1 MISLCSFILIL
12 IMLLCVTSLR
22 QVFLVKPFLA
32 YLSTILPPIS
42 ETEKIVLEAGDMWW
56 EKDLFRGYPD
66 WKALHS
72 ISLSN
77 LTYEEEAFINDQ
89 VEILCS
95 MLDDFNILTV
105 EHDLPSAVWDFLK
118 KQKFFGMVIP
128 KKYEGLGFSALAH
141 SSIVLKIATR
151 SVSAAV
157 NALVPN
163 SLGPAELLLHYGT
176 EEQKNYYLPR
186 LARGEEIPCF
196 ALTSVDAGSDAAA
209 LKDHG
214 IVCKGIYQDKEILGI
229 RLHFNKRY
237 ITLAPI
243 ATVIGVAFKLM
254 DPDQLIGEKKE
265 IGITVALVP
274 SSLAGIEIGKRHSPM
289 GLAFMNGPIIGN
301 NVFIPISFVIGG
313 EKMLG
318 QGWRMLMECLSIGRG
333 ISLPAVSAAQAQLAY
348 RMTGAYSVLRQQFHL
363 SIAHFEGV
371 AAALARIAGLTYL
384 IEATRRFTVTAVDAS
399 LKPALASSIAKYHM
413 TEFARTIIND
423 AMDIHGGRGIQ
434 MGPRNYLAQGYIA
447 IPISITVE
455 GANILTRNL
464 ILFGQ
469 GAIRCHPY
477 LRDEMQAVEKKDI
490 PGLDK
495 LLIHHFFYST
505 KNLLKTFLFAF
516 GLGRFFVYSQQ
527 LDFWQGTAKTK
538 QPECIKIHE
547 DCDPRDTQAMSSAK
561 SIEAPIKKF
570 GYYYRQISRLSAA
583 LALVTDFTLIIL
595 GGNLKRKE
603 RLSARLGDVL
613 SYLYIASS
621 VIRYVQEYPL
631 SKEDEVY
638 ARWGLDYCLYHVQ
651 YSFEKFFT
659 NFPKP
664 ILAQLLKFVIFP
676 LGRPYQL
683 PTDKQDMQLVAVMT
697 KTGKFRDRI
706 TQDCYLGKKPEDP
719 TGRMEIAFDEFIK
732 THIIREKLK
741 KQGFN
746 RDLDIKHQL
755 KSALEEKIITHAEVE
770 QFLTSL
776 KSQQDAMQV
785 DAF

>member
-1 MISLCSFILIL
+1 MGVAMWVMISLCIFILIL
-12 IMLLCVTSLR
+12 IMLLCVTPLR
-22 QVFLVKPFLA
+22 KTFLVKPFLS
-32 YLSTILPPIS
+32 YLSTILPAIS

-56 EKDLFRGYPD
+56 EKDLFRGRPD
-66 WKALHS
+66 WKALQN

-77 LTYEEEAFINDQ
+77 LTREEEIFIDDQ
-89 VEILCS
+89 VETLCS
-95 MLDDFNILTV
+95 MLDDFSILTV
-105 EHDLPSAVWDFLK
+105 EHDLPFSVWEFFK

-209 LKDHG
+209 LKDKG
-214 IVCKGIYQDKEILGI
+214 VVCKGTYQDKEMLGI
-229 RLHFNKRY
+229 RLNFNKRY

-243 ATVIGVAFKLM
+243 ATVMGVAFKLS
-254 DPDQLIGEKKE
+254 DPDQLLGGKKE

-274 SSLAGIEIGKRHSPM
+274 SSLEGVEIGKRHSPM
-289 GLAFMNGPIIGN
+289 GLAFMNGPIIGK

-399 LKPALASSIAKYHM
+399 LRPALASSIAKYHM
-413 TEFARTIIND
+413 TEFARTIVND

-469 GAIRCHPY
+469 GAVRCHPY

-490 PGLDK
+490 SGLDK
-495 LLIHHFFYST
+495 LLVRHFSYSI
-505 KNLLKTFLFAF
+505 KNLFKTFLCAF
-516 GLGRFFVYSQQ
+516 GLGHFFVE
-527 LDFWQGTAKTK
+527 T
-538 QPECIKIHE
+538 
-547 DCDPRDTQAMSSAK
+547 
-561 SIEAPIKKF
+561 PIQNF

-631 SKEDEVY
+631 SKEDDAY
-638 ARWGLDYCLYHVQ
+638 ARWGLNYCLYHIQ
-651 YSFEKFFT
+651 HSFERFFN

-664 ILAQLLKFVIFP
+664 FVAKLLKFIIFP

-683 PTDKQDMQLVAVMT
+683 PTDKQDMQLVAVMS
-697 KTGKFRDRI
+697 KICKFRDRI
-706 TQDCYLGKKPEDP
+706 TQNCYLGKKPEDP
-719 TGRMEIAFDEFIK
+719 TGRMEIAFNEFIK
-732 THIIREKLK
+732 THAIREKLK

-746 RDLDIKHQL
+746 RDLDIEQQL
-755 KSALEEKIITHAEVE
+755 ESALAEKILTPAEVE
-770 QFLTSL
+770 QFL
-776 KSQQDAMQV
+776 KAQKFQQDAMQI

>member
-1 MISLCSFILIL
+1 MWLMISILFFIVTLILIL
-12 IMLLCVTSLR
+12 SLASLR
-22 QVFLVKPFLA
+22 QFFLVKPFLT
-32 YLSTILPPIS
+32 YLETILPSIS

-56 EKDLFRGYPD
+56 EKDLFRGQPN
-66 WKALHS
+66 WKTLHE

-77 LTYEEEAFINDQ
+77 LTRDEQTFITNQ
-89 VEILCS
+89 VDVLCS
-95 MLDDFNILTV
+95 LLNDFNISTV
-105 EHDLPSAVWDFLK
+105 AHDLPLSVWEYLK

-128 KKYEGLGFSALAH
+128 KKYGGLGFSALAH
-141 SSIVLKIATR
+141 SSVVVKIATR

-157 NALVPN
+157 NTLVPN

-176 EEQKNYYLPR
+176 KEQKEYYLPR

-196 ALTSVDAGSDAAA
+196 ALTSVEAGSDAAG
-209 LKDHG
+209 LKDNG
-214 IVCKGIYQDKEILGI
+214 VICKGTYQGNETLGI
-229 RLHFNKRY
+229 RLNFNKRY

-243 ATVIGVAFKLM
+243 ATVMGVAFKLT
-254 DPDQLIGEKKE
+254 DPDQILGVKKE
-265 IGITVALVP
+265 IGITVALIP
-274 SSLAGIEIGKRHSPM
+274 ACLPGIEIGKRHSPM
-289 GLAFMNGPIIGN
+289 GLAFMNGPIVGKD
-301 NVFIPISFVIGG
+301 VFIPISFVIGG

-348 RMTGAYSVLRQQFHL
+348 RMTGAYSVLREQFHL
-363 SIAHFEGV
+363 SIFHFEGV

-423 AMDIHGGRGIQ
+423 AMDIHGGRAIQ

-477 LRDEMQAVEKKDI
+477 LISEMQAIDKKDI
-490 PGLDK
+490 ATLDK
-495 LLIHHFFYST
+495 LLIHHFYYT
-505 KNLLKTFLFAF
+505 LKNLLKAFLYAF
-516 GLGRFFVYSQQ
+516 GIGHFFVE
-527 LDFWQGTAKTK
+527 T
-538 QPECIKIHE
+538 
-547 DCDPRDTQAMSSAK
+547 
-561 SIEAPIKKF
+561 PIKNLA
-570 GYYYRQISRLSAA
+570 YYYRQISRLSAG
-583 LALVTDFTLIIL
+583 LALVTDFTLMSL

-621 VIRYVQEYPL
+621 VIRYLQEYPM
-631 SKEDEVY
+631 SEEDEVY
-638 ARWGLDYCLYHVQ
+638 ARWGLNYCLYHIQ
-651 YSFEKFFT
+651 TAFERFFN

-664 ILAQLLKFVIFP
+664 FLAKLLKFIIFP
-676 LGRPYQL
+676 LGRLYQL
-683 PTDKQDMQLVAVMT
+683 PTDKHDKQLVAVMT

-706 TQDCYLGKKPEDP
+706 TQDCYLGKKLDDP
-719 TGRMEIAFDEFIK
+719 TGRMEIAFNEFMK
-732 THIIREKLK
+732 TQPILEKLK
-741 KQGFN
+741 RKGLKLN
-746 RDLDIKHQL
+746 ADIEQQL
-755 KSALEEKIITHAEVE
+755 KTALTNKILTHAEIE
-770 QFLTSL
+770 QLLLNRKF
-776 KSQQDAMQV
+776 QQEAMQV

>member
-1 MISLCSFILIL
+1 MSIILSFGFFILVL
-12 IMLLCVTSLR
+12 IMLLCVTPLR
-22 QVFLVKPFLA
+22 QFFLVKPFLA
-32 YLSTILPPIS
+32 YLSSILPPIS

-56 EKDLFRGYPD
+56 EKDLFRGRPN
-66 WKALHS
+66 WKALHN

-77 LTYEEEAFINDQ
+77 LTREEEIFINDQ
-89 VEILCS
+89 VETLCS
-95 MLDDFNILTV
+95 MLNDFNILTV
-105 EHDLPSAVWDFLK
+105 EHDLPISVWDFLK
-118 KQKFFGMVIP
+118 KHKFFGMVIP

-176 EEQKNYYLPR
+176 EEQKDYYLPR

-209 LKDHG
+209 LKDNG
-214 IVCKGIYQDKEILGI
+214 IVCKGTYQDKEILGI
-229 RLHFNKRY
+229 RLNFNKRY

-243 ATVIGVAFKLM
+243 ATVIGVAFKLS
-254 DPDQLIGEKKE
+254 DPDQLLGGKKE
-265 IGITVALVP
+265 IGITVALIP
-274 SSLAGIEIGKRHSPM
+274 SSITGVEIGKRHSPM
-289 GLAFMNGPIIGN
+289 GLAFMNGPITGK

-399 LKPALASSIAKYHM
+399 LKPALASAIAKYHM
-413 TEFARTIIND
+413 TEFARTIVND

-469 GAIRCHPY
+469 GAVRCHPY
-477 LRDEMQAVEKKDI
+477 LRDEMQAVETKDI
-490 PGLDK
+490 SGLDK
-495 LLIHHFFYST
+495 LLMQHFSYT
-505 KNLLKTFLFAF
+505 IKNLFKTFLLAF
-516 GLGRFFVYSQQ
+516 GLGHFFV
-527 LDFWQGTAKTK
+527 KT
-538 QPECIKIHE
+538 
-547 DCDPRDTQAMSSAK
+547 
-561 SIEAPIKKF
+561 PIKRF
-570 GYYYRQISRLSAA
+570 SYYYRQISRLSAA

-631 SKEDEVY
+631 SKEDDAY
-638 ARWGLDYCLYHVQ
+638 ARWGLNYCLYHIQ
-651 YSFEKFFT
+651 YSFEKFFN

-664 ILAQLLKFVIFP
+664 LVAKLLKFIIFP
-676 LGRPYQL
+676 LGRSYQL
-683 PTDKQDMQLVAVMT
+683 PTDKQDMQLVAVMA
-697 KTGKFRDRI
+697 KIGKFRDRI

-719 TGRMEIAFDEFIK
+719 TGRIEIAFNEFIK
-732 THIIREKLK
+732 AQPIREKLK
-741 KQGFN
+741 KQGLN
-746 RDLDIKHQL
+746 RDLDIEQQL
-755 KSALEEKIITHAEVE
+755 ESALTKKILTHAEVE
-770 QFLTSL
+770 QFL
-776 KSQQDAMQV
+776 KAQKFQQDAMQV

>member
-1 MISLCSFILIL
+1 MWVMISFCFFILIL
-12 IMLLCVTSLR
+12 ILLIITPVR
-22 QVFLVKPFLA
+22 QAFLIKPFLA
-32 YLSTILPPIS
+32 YLSTKLPPIS

-56 EKDLFRGYPD
+56 EKDLFHGHPD
-66 WKALHS
+66 WKVLHN
-72 ISLSN
+72 ISLSK
-77 LTYEEEAFINDQ
+77 LTCEEENFISNQ

-95 MLDDFNILTV
+95 MLDDYSILTV
-105 EHDLPSAVWDFLK
+105 EHDLPVKVWDFLK

-128 KKYEGLGFSALAH
+128 KKYGGLGFSALAH
-141 SSIVLKIATR
+141 SSIVSKIATR

-176 EEQKNYYLPR
+176 EKQKDYYLPR

-196 ALTSVDAGSDAAA
+196 ALTSIDAGSDAAA

-214 IVCKGIYQDKEILGI
+214 IVCKGIYQNKEILGI
-229 RLHFNKRY
+229 RLNFNKRY

-243 ATVIGVAFKLM
+243 ATVIGVAFKLT
-254 DPDQLIGEKKE
+254 DPEKFLGKKKQ
-265 IGITVALVP
+265 IGITVALIP
-274 SSLAGIEIGKRHSPM
+274 SSLLGVEIGKRHSPM
-289 GLAFMNGPIIGN
+289 GLAFMNGPIIGK

-348 RMTGAYSVLRQQFHL
+348 RMTGAYSVLREQFHL

-434 MGPRNYLAQGYIA
+434 MGQRNYLAQGYIA

-469 GAIRCHPY
+469 GALRCHPY
-477 LRDEMQAVEKKDI
+477 LRDEMQAIEKKDI
-490 PGLDK
+490 PVLDH
-495 LLIHHFFYST
+495 LLIRHLFYSI
-505 KNLLKTFLFAF
+505 KNLLKTFIFAF
-516 GLGRFFVYSQQ
+516 GLGYFFV
-527 LDFWQGTAKTK
+527 KT
-538 QPECIKIHE
+538 PL
-547 DCDPRDTQAMSSAK
+547 
-561 SIEAPIKKF
+561 KKF
-570 GYYYRQISRLSAA
+570 SYYYRQISRLSAA
-583 LALVTDFTLIIL
+583 LALITDFTLIIL

-621 VIRYVQEYPL
+621 VIRYVQQYPL
-631 SKEDEVY
+631 SEEDYVY
-638 ARWGLDYCLYHVQ
+638 ARWGLDYCLYHIQ
-651 YSFEKFFT
+651 YAFEKFFN

-664 ILAQLLKFVIFP
+664 FFAKLLKFIVFP
-676 LGRPYQL
+676 LGRSYQL
-683 PTDKQDMQLVAVMT
+683 PKDKQDQQLVLVMT

-706 TQDCYLGKKPEDP
+706 TQDCFLGKKPDDP
-719 TGRMEIAFDEFIK
+719 TGRMEIAFNEFEKIQP
-732 THIIREKLK
+732 ILEKLK
-741 KQGFN
+741 KYGLKQN
-746 RDLDIKHQL
+746 LDIEQKL
-755 KSALEEKIITHAEVE
+755 KSVLTNKILTPVEVE
-770 QFLTSL
+770 QLLRAKKF
-776 KSQQDAMQV
+776 QQDAMQV

>member
-1 MISLCSFILIL
+1 MGKTTMWVMICLGFLIL
-12 IMLLCVTSLR
+12 IMLLCVTPLR

-42 ETEKIVLEAGDMWW
+42 KTEKIVLEAGDMWW
-56 EKDLFRGYPD
+56 EKDLFRGQPD
-66 WKALHS
+66 WQALYN

-77 LTYEEEAFINDQ
+77 LTPEEDAFINDQ
-89 VEILCS
+89 VEVLCS

-105 EHDLPSAVWDFLK
+105 EHDLPFSVWEFLK
-118 KQKFFGMVIP
+118 KKKFFGMVIP
-128 KKYEGLGFSALAH
+128 KKYGGLGFSALAH
-141 SSIVLKIATR
+141 SSIILKIATR
-151 SVSAAV
+151 SISAAV
-157 NALVPN
+157 NTLVPN

-176 EEQKNYYLPR
+176 KEQKDYYLPR

-196 ALTSVDAGSDAAA
+196 ALTSVDAGSDAAG
-209 LKDHG
+209 LKDNG
-214 IVCKGIYQDKEILGI
+214 VVCKGTYQGNETLGI
-229 RLHFNKRY
+229 RLNFSKRY

-243 ATVIGVAFKLM
+243 ATVMGVAFKLM
-254 DPDQLIGEKKE
+254 DPDQLLGEKKE

-274 SSLAGIEIGKRHSPM
+274 AFLPGIVIGKRHSPM
-289 GLAFMNGPIIGN
+289 GLAFMNGPIVGKD
-301 NVFIPISFVIGG
+301 VFIPISFVIGG

-318 QGWRMLMECLSIGRG
+318 QGWCMLMECLSIGRG

-348 RMTGAYSVLRQQFHL
+348 RMTGAYSELREQFHL

-371 AAALARIAGLTYL
+371 IAALARIAGLTYL

-423 AMDIHGGRGIQ
+423 AMDIHGGRAIQ

-490 PGLDK
+490 SSLDK
-495 LLIHHFFYST
+495 LLIHHSSYSI
-505 KNLLKTFLFAF
+505 KNVLKAFLFAF
-516 GLGRFFVYSQQ
+516 GLGHFFVE
-527 LDFWQGTAKTK
+527 T
-538 QPECIKIHE
+538 
-547 DCDPRDTQAMSSAK
+547 
-561 SIEAPIKKF
+561 PIKNF
-570 GYYYRQISRLSAA
+570 GYYYRQISRMSAA
-583 LALVTDFTLIIL
+583 LALITDFTLIIL

-621 VIRYVQEYPL
+621 VIRYLQEYPL
-631 SKEDEVY
+631 SKEDNAY
-638 ARWGLDYCLYHVQ
+638 ARWGLDYCLYHIQ
-651 YSFEKFFT
+651 YAFERFFN

-664 ILAQLLKFVIFP
+664 FLAKLLKFIIFP

-683 PTDKQDMQLVAVMT
+683 PTDKQDSQLVSVMT

-719 TGRMEIAFDEFIK
+719 TGRMEIAFNEFMK
-732 THIIREKLK
+732 TQPILEKLK
-741 KQGFN
+741 KHLKRNLTIEQ
-746 RDLDIKHQL
+746 QL
-755 KSALEEKIITHAEVE
+755 KTVLTNKILTHAEME
-770 QFLTSL
+770 QFLL
-776 KSQQDAMQV
+776 AKKFQQDAMQV

>member
-1 MISLCSFILIL
+1 MSIILSFGFFILVL
-12 IMLLCVTSLR
+12 IMLLCVTPLR
-22 QVFLVKPFLA
+22 QFFLVKPFLA
-32 YLSTILPPIS
+32 YLSSILPPIS

-56 EKDLFRGYPD
+56 EKDLFRGRPN
-66 WKALHS
+66 WKALHN

-77 LTYEEEAFINDQ
+77 LTREEEIFINDQ
-89 VEILCS
+89 VETLCS
-95 MLDDFNILTV
+95 MLNDFNILTV
-105 EHDLPSAVWDFLK
+105 EHDLPISVWDFLK
-118 KQKFFGMVIP
+118 KHKFFGMVIP

-176 EEQKNYYLPR
+176 EEQKDYYLPR

-209 LKDHG
+209 LKDNG
-214 IVCKGIYQDKEILGI
+214 IVCKGTYQDKEILGI
-229 RLHFNKRY
+229 RLNFNKRY

-243 ATVIGVAFKLM
+243 ATVIGVAFKLS
-254 DPDQLIGEKKE
+254 DPDQLLGGKKE
-265 IGITVALVP
+265 IGITVALIP
-274 SSLAGIEIGKRHSPM
+274 SSITGVEIGKRHSPM
-289 GLAFMNGPIIGN
+289 GLAFMNGPIIGK

-399 LKPALASSIAKYHM
+399 LKPALASAIAKYHM
-413 TEFARTIIND
+413 TEFARTIVND

-469 GAIRCHPY
+469 GAVRCHPY
-477 LRDEMQAVEKKDI
+477 LRDEMQAVETKDI
-490 PGLDK
+490 SGLDK
-495 LLIHHFFYST
+495 LLMQHFSYT
-505 KNLLKTFLFAF
+505 IKNLFKTFLLAF
-516 GLGRFFVYSQQ
+516 GLGHFFV
-527 LDFWQGTAKTK
+527 KT
-538 QPECIKIHE
+538 
-547 DCDPRDTQAMSSAK
+547 
-561 SIEAPIKKF
+561 PIKRF
-570 GYYYRQISRLSAA
+570 SYYYRQISRLSAA

-621 VIRYVQEYPL
+621 VIRYVQEYPS
-631 SKEDEVY
+631 SKEDDAY
-638 ARWGLDYCLYHVQ
+638 ARWGLNYCLYHIQ
-651 YSFEKFFT
+651 YSFEKFFN

-664 ILAQLLKFVIFP
+664 LVAKLLKFIIFP
-676 LGRPYQL
+676 LGRSYQL
-683 PTDKQDMQLVAVMT
+683 PTDKQDMQLVAVMA
-697 KTGKFRDRI
+697 KIGKFRDRI

-719 TGRMEIAFDEFIK
+719 TGRIEIAFNEFIK
-732 THIIREKLK
+732 AQPIREKLK
-741 KQGFN
+741 KQGLN
-746 RDLDIKHQL
+746 RDLDIEQQL
-755 KSALEEKIITHAEVE
+755 ESALTKKILTHAEVE
-770 QFLTSL
+770 QFL
-776 KSQQDAMQV
+776 KAQKFQQDAMQV

>member
-1 MISLCSFILIL
+1 MWVMISFGFFILIL
-12 IMLLCVTSLR
+12 ILLLSITPLR
-22 QVFLVKPFLA
+22 QAFLIKPFLV
-32 YLSTILPPIS
+32 YLSTKLPPIS

-56 EKDLFRGYPD
+56 EKDLFHGQPD
-66 WKALHS
+66 WKSLYN

-77 LTYEEEAFINDQ
+77 LTHEEENFINDQ

-105 EHDLPSAVWDFLK
+105 EHDLPATVWEFLK
-118 KQKFFGMVIP
+118 KQRFFGIVIP
-128 KKYEGLGFSALAH
+128 KKYGGLGFSALAH

-157 NALVPN
+157 NTLVPN

-176 EEQKNYYLPR
+176 EDQKDYYLPR

-214 IVCKGIYQDKEILGI
+214 IVCKGVYQDKEILGI
-229 RLHFNKRY
+229 RLNFNKRY

-243 ATVIGVAFKLM
+243 ATVIGVAFKLS
-254 DPDQLIGEKKE
+254 DPEQLLGEKKQ

-274 SSLAGIEIGKRHSPM
+274 SLFMGVEVGKRHSPM
-289 GLAFMNGPIIGN
+289 GLAFMNGPIIGK
-301 NVFIPISFVIGG
+301 NVFIPINFVIGG

-318 QGWRMLMECLSIGRG
+318 QGWCMLMECLSIGRG
-333 ISLPAVSAAQAQLAY
+333 ISLPAVSAAQAQLAF
-348 RMTGAYSVLRQQFHL
+348 RMTGAYSVLREQFHL

-413 TEFARTIIND
+413 TEFARTIINE

-469 GAIRCHPY
+469 GALRCHPY
-477 LRDEMQAVEKKDI
+477 LREEIQAIEKKNI
-490 PGLDK
+490 FALDK
-495 LLIHHFFYST
+495 LLIHHLFYSA

-516 GLGRFFVYSQQ
+516 GFGHFFV
-527 LDFWQGTAKTK
+527 KT
-538 QPECIKIHE
+538 
-547 DCDPRDTQAMSSAK
+547 
-561 SIEAPIKKF
+561 PIKKF
-570 GYYYRQISRLSAA
+570 SYYYRQVSRLSAA
-583 LALVTDFTLIIL
+583 LALITDFTLIIL

-621 VIRYVQEYPL
+621 VIRYIQEYPL
-631 SKEDEVY
+631 SKEDDAY
-638 ARWGLDYCLYHVQ
+638 ARWGLDYCLYHIQ
-651 YSFEKFFT
+651 YAFEKFF
-659 NFPKP
+659 NNSPKP
-664 ILAQLLKFVIFP
+664 FLAKLLKFMVFP
-676 LGRPYQL
+676 LGRSYQL
-683 PTDKQDMQLVAVMT
+683 PTDKQDRQLVSVMT

-719 TGRMEIAFDEFIK
+719 TGRMEIAFKEFEKIQPML
-732 THIIREKLK
+732 EKLK
-741 KQGFN
+741 KYGLKQN
-746 RDLDIKHQL
+746 LDSEHKTALINKIL
-755 KSALEEKIITHAEVE
+755 TSAEME
-770 QFLTSL
+770 QFLRA
-776 KSQQDAMQV
+776 KKFQQDAMQV

>member
-1 MISLCSFILIL
+1 MWVMISFGLFILIL
-12 IMLLCVTSLR
+12 ILLLSITPLR
-22 QVFLVKPFLA
+22 QAFLIKPFLV
-32 YLSTILPPIS
+32 YLSTKLPPIS

-56 EKDLFRGYPD
+56 EKNLFHGQPD
-66 WKALHS
+66 WKALYS
-72 ISLSN
+72 VSLSN
-77 LTYEEEAFINDQ
+77 LTHEEENFINDQ

-105 EHDLPSAVWDFLK
+105 EHDLPATVWEFLK
-118 KQKFFGMVIP
+118 KQRFFGMVIP
-128 KKYEGLGFSALAH
+128 KKYGGLGFSALAH

-157 NALVPN
+157 NTLVPN

-176 EEQKNYYLPR
+176 EDQKDYYLPR

-214 IVCKGIYQDKEILGI
+214 IVCKGVYQDKEILGI
-229 RLHFNKRY
+229 RLNFNKRY

-243 ATVIGVAFKLM
+243 ATVIGVAFKLS
-254 DPDQLIGEKKE
+254 DPEQLLGEKKQ

-274 SSLAGIEIGKRHSPM
+274 SSFMGVEVGKRHSPM
-289 GLAFMNGPIIGN
+289 GLAFMNGPIIGK
-301 NVFIPISFVIGG
+301 NVFIPINFVIGG

-333 ISLPAVSAAQAQLAY
+333 ISLPAVSAAQAQLAF
-348 RMTGAYSVLRQQFHL
+348 RMTGAYSVLREQFHL

-469 GAIRCHPY
+469 GALRCHPY
-477 LRDEMQAVEKKDI
+477 LREEMQAIEKKDI
-490 PGLDK
+490 FALDK
-495 LLIHHFFYST
+495 LLIHHLFYSA

-516 GLGRFFVYSQQ
+516 GFGHFFV
-527 LDFWQGTAKTK
+527 KT
-538 QPECIKIHE
+538 
-547 DCDPRDTQAMSSAK
+547 
-561 SIEAPIKKF
+561 PIKKF
-570 GYYYRQISRLSAA
+570 SYYYRQVSRLSAA
-583 LALVTDFTLIIL
+583 LALITDFTLIIL

-621 VIRYVQEYPL
+621 VIRYIQEYPL
-631 SKEDEVY
+631 SKEDDAY
-638 ARWGLDYCLYHVQ
+638 ARWGLDYCLYHIQ
-651 YSFEKFFT
+651 YAFEKFFN

-664 ILAQLLKFVIFP
+664 FLAKLLKFMVFP
-676 LGRPYQL
+676 LGRSYQL
-683 PTDKQDMQLVAVMT
+683 PTDKQDRQLTSVMT
-697 KTGKFRDRI
+697 KTGEFRDRI

-719 TGRMEIAFDEFIK
+719 TGRMEIAFKEFEKIQPML
-732 THIIREKLK
+732 EKLK
-741 KQGFN
+741 KYGLKQN
-746 RDLDIKHQL
+746 LDSEHKTTLIN
-755 KSALEEKIITHAEVE
+755 KILTPAEME
-770 QFLTSL
+770 QFLRA
-776 KSQQDAMQV
+776 KKFQQDAMQV

>member
-1 MISLCSFILIL
+1 MSIILSFGFFILVL
-12 IMLLCVTSLR
+12 IMLLCVTPLR
-22 QVFLVKPFLA
+22 QFFLVKPFLA
-32 YLSTILPPIS
+32 YLSSILPPIS

-56 EKDLFRGYPD
+56 EKDLFRGRPN
-66 WKALHS
+66 WKALHN

-77 LTYEEEAFINDQ
+77 LTREEEIFINDQ
-89 VEILCS
+89 VEKLCS
-95 MLDDFNILTV
+95 MLNDFNILTV
-105 EHDLPSAVWDFLK
+105 EHDLPISVWDFLK
-118 KQKFFGMVIP
+118 KHKFFGMVIP

-176 EEQKNYYLPR
+176 EEQKDYYLPR

-209 LKDHG
+209 LKDNG
-214 IVCKGIYQDKEILGI
+214 IVCKGTYQDKETLGI
-229 RLHFNKRY
+229 RLNFNKRY

-243 ATVIGVAFKLM
+243 ATVIGVAFKLS
-254 DPDQLIGEKKE
+254 DPDQLLGGKKE

-274 SSLAGIEIGKRHSPM
+274 SSIAGVEIGKRHSPM
-289 GLAFMNGPIIGN
+289 GLAFMNGPIIGK

-399 LKPALASSIAKYHM
+399 LKPALASAIAKYHM
-413 TEFARTIIND
+413 TEFARTIVND

-469 GAIRCHPY
+469 GAVRCHPY
-477 LRDEMQAVEKKDI
+477 LRDEMQAVETKDI
-490 PGLDK
+490 SGLDK
-495 LLIHHFFYST
+495 LLMQHFSYT
-505 KNLLKTFLFAF
+505 IKNLFKTFLLAF
-516 GLGRFFVYSQQ
+516 GLGHFFV
-527 LDFWQGTAKTK
+527 KT
-538 QPECIKIHE
+538 
-547 DCDPRDTQAMSSAK
+547 
-561 SIEAPIKKF
+561 PIKRF
-570 GYYYRQISRLSAA
+570 SYYYRQISRLSAA

-631 SKEDEVY
+631 SKEDDAY
-638 ARWGLDYCLYHVQ
+638 ARWGLNYCLYHIQ
-651 YSFEKFFT
+651 YSFEKFFN

-664 ILAQLLKFVIFP
+664 LVAKLLKFIIFP
-676 LGRPYQL
+676 LGRSYQL
-683 PTDKQDMQLVAVMT
+683 PTDKQDMQLVAVMA
-697 KTGKFRDRI
+697 KIGKFRDRI

-719 TGRMEIAFDEFIK
+719 TGRMEIAFNEFIK
-732 THIIREKLK
+732 AQPIREKLK
-741 KQGFN
+741 KQGLN
-746 RDLDIKHQL
+746 RDLDIEQQL
-755 KSALEEKIITHAEVE
+755 ESALTKKILTHAEVE
-770 QFLTSL
+770 QFL
-776 KSQQDAMQV
+776 KAQKFQQDAMQV

>member
-1 MISLCSFILIL
+1 MSIILSFGFFILVL
-12 IMLLCVTSLR
+12 IMLLCVTPLR
-22 QVFLVKPFLA
+22 QFFLVKPFLA
-32 YLSTILPPIS
+32 YLSSILPPIS

-56 EKDLFRGYPD
+56 EKDLFRGRPN
-66 WKALHS
+66 WKALHN

-77 LTYEEEAFINDQ
+77 LTREEEIFINDQ
-89 VEILCS
+89 VETLCS
-95 MLDDFNILTV
+95 MLNDFNILTV
-105 EHDLPSAVWDFLK
+105 EHDLPISVWDFLK
-118 KQKFFGMVIP
+118 KHKFFGMVIP

-176 EEQKNYYLPR
+176 EEQKDYYLPR

-209 LKDHG
+209 LKDNG
-214 IVCKGIYQDKEILGI
+214 IVCKGTYQDKEILGI
-229 RLHFNKRY
+229 RLNFNKRY

-243 ATVIGVAFKLM
+243 ATVIGVAFKLS
-254 DPDQLIGEKKE
+254 DPDQLLGGKKE

-274 SSLAGIEIGKRHSPM
+274 SSITGVEIGKRHSPM
-289 GLAFMNGPIIGN
+289 GLAFMNGPITGK

-399 LKPALASSIAKYHM
+399 LKPALASAIAKYHM
-413 TEFARTIIND
+413 TEFARTIVND

-469 GAIRCHPY
+469 GAVRCHPY
-477 LRDEMQAVEKKDI
+477 LRDEMQAVETKDI
-490 PGLDK
+490 SGLDK
-495 LLIHHFFYST
+495 LLMQHFSYT
-505 KNLLKTFLFAF
+505 IKNLFKTFLLAF
-516 GLGRFFVYSQQ
+516 GLGHFFV
-527 LDFWQGTAKTK
+527 KT
-538 QPECIKIHE
+538 
-547 DCDPRDTQAMSSAK
+547 
-561 SIEAPIKKF
+561 PIKRF
-570 GYYYRQISRLSAA
+570 SYYYRQISRLSAA

-621 VIRYVQEYPL
+621 VIRYVQEYPS
-631 SKEDEVY
+631 SKEDDAY
-638 ARWGLDYCLYHVQ
+638 ARWGLNYCLYHIQ
-651 YSFEKFFT
+651 YSFEKFFN

-664 ILAQLLKFVIFP
+664 LVAKLLKFIIFP
-676 LGRPYQL
+676 LGRSYQL
-683 PTDKQDMQLVAVMT
+683 PTDKQDMQLVAVMA
-697 KTGKFRDRI
+697 KIGKFRDRI

-719 TGRMEIAFDEFIK
+719 TGRIEIAFNEFIK
-732 THIIREKLK
+732 AQPIREKLK
-741 KQGFN
+741 KQGLN
-746 RDLDIKHQL
+746 RDLDIEQQL
-755 KSALEEKIITHAEVE
+755 ESALTKKILTHAEVE
-770 QFLTSL
+770 QFL
-776 KSQQDAMQV
+776 KAQKFQQDAMQV